1 MDTELLDQI
10 LEAARLAASPAD
22 AMRIKDLQK
31 ALQFVEDSRF
41 DALATHATHYQN
53 GLSDPIEEGEE
64 YEIIDQKA
72 FKAWIEKLWE
82 MSW

>member
-22 AMRIKDLQK
+22 AMRIKDLQR

-41 DALATHATHYQN
+41 DALAAHAMDDED
-53 GLSDPIEEGEE
+53 GLSDPVEEGEE

-82 MSW
+82 LSW